1 MGFDGS
7 KFALSKQKKERKN
20 EVTEKES
27 HTLHLAIGG
36 AAGVSIA
43 GNVWIIARKECYQ
56 LYGFC
61 GVNAL

>member
-27 HTLHLAIGG
+27 HTLHLAIG
-36 AAGVSIA
+36 APRVSPLL
-43 GNVWIIARKECYQ
+43 EM
-56 LYGFC
+56 C
-61 GVNAL
+61 G